1 MLQIPAKDF
10 KNIRIYFQ
18 LPVFLSHTIWKSLP
32 FLWRGGEEDY
42 CQYYKIALRKFSFL
56 M

>member
-32 FLWRGGEEDY
+32 FFGGEERRI
-42 CQYYKIALRKFSFL
+42 IANTIKLLFVSSVS
-56 M
+56 